1 MAMKDRMSRVVWS
14 VLAVLVLAR
23 ITVSDVHLW
32 APAFD
37 LVHFV
42 FFALLARQ
50 VFCLAGFVSRIAW
63 RTVFAFVCVVFLI
76 GIVEWLQPWVGQERD
91 LKDVWSGVAGGMVAL
106 LIVLSHRQPKPL
118 PRAVLIACGALL
130 SVIAL
135 WSSASV
141 LTARLVSALRFPVIA
156 SFESRAS
163 LGLWEA
169 QGCAINR
176 SKMYAT
182 HGVHSLE
189 AVINNETSYPGV
201 SLAVWPRNWMRYK
214 VLCLDIAMVSDA
226 PKTLWI
232 RLDDKPSPE
241 YGDRFQRR
249 MALNP
254 GFNRLCV
261 GIDEDLRTPE
271 GRRIDL
277 AQLNRLTVFFEDARA
292 GDVFHVDY
300 IRLE

>member
-1 MAMKDRMSRVVWS
+1 MSRVVWS
-14 VLAVLVLAR
+14 VLAILVLAR

-32 APAFD
+32 ASAFD
-37 LVHFV
+37 LMHFV

-50 VFCLAGFVSRIAW
+50 IFCVPGFVSRIAW
-63 RTVFAFVCVVFLI
+63 RAAFTFTCVVLLA
-76 GIVEWLQPWVGQERD
+76 GIIEWIQPWLGQERD
-91 LKDVWSGVAGGMVAL
+91 LKDVWTGAAGGAVAL
-106 LIVLSHRQPKPL
+106 LIILSRRQPKPL
-118 PRAVLIACGALL
+118 LCAVLIACGALL

-135 WSSASV
+135 WDPASV
-141 LTARLVSALRFPVIA
+141 LTTRLVSALRFPILA

-169 QGCAINR
+169 HGCAINR
-176 SKMYAT
+176 SKRYAT
-182 HGVHSLE
+182 HGHHSLE
-189 AVINNETSYPGV
+189 VLIKNDQTSYPGI
-201 SLAVWPRNWMRYK
+201 SLAIWPRGWMRYK
-214 VLCLDIAMVSDA
+214 MLCLDLAMASDA
-226 PKTLWI
+226 PRTLWI

-249 MALNP
+249 MPLNP

-277 AQLNRLTVFFEDARA
+277 AQLNYLTIFLGDAKA
-292 GDVFHVDY
+292 GDVFHVDH

>member
-1 MAMKDRMSRVVWS
+1 MSRVVWS
-14 VLAVLVLAR
+14 VLVVMVLAR

-32 APAFD
+32 ASAFD
-37 LVHFV
+37 LMHFV

-50 VFCLAGFVSRIAW
+50 VFCLSGFVSRLAW
-63 RTVFAFVCVVFLI
+63 RTVFAFVCVVFLA

-91 LKDVWSGVAGGMVAL
+91 LNDVWSGVAGGAVAL
-106 LIVLSHRQPKPL
+106 LIVFSRRQPKPL

-135 WSSASV
+135 WGPASV
-141 LTARLVSALRFPVIA
+141 LMARLVSALRFPVIA
-156 SFESRAS
+156 SFESSPS

-169 QGCAINR
+169 HGCTINR
-176 SKMYAT
+176 SKLYAT
-182 HGVHSLE
+182 HGHHSLE
-189 AVINNETSYPGV
+189 VVINNETSYPGI

-214 VLCLDIAMVSDA
+214 VLCLDLVMASDA
-226 PKTLWI
+226 PRMLWI

-241 YGDRFQRR
+241 YSDRFQRS
-249 MALNP
+249 MTLNS

-277 AQLNRLTVFFEDARA
+277 AQLNYLTIFLGDAKA
-292 GDVFHVDY
+292 GDVFHVDH